1 MGSFDLSTLPP
12 SARTPGP
19 FGHLLPG
26 SASSSQTDLSLYRY
40 GRHLSE
46 PSQPHGLALPVPG
59 GSPRRSSAPV
69 GLPKVVVHPPEE
81 EEEEEVFHLGDEDD
95 VVPQTG
101 KYGTAF
107 LRPFPR
113 SDTEACPLTC

>member
-12 SARTPGP
+12 SARTSGP

-26 SASSSQTDLSLYRY
+26 SASSSQTNLSLYRY

-59 GSPRRSSAPV
+59 GSPRRCSAPV

-81 EEEEEVFHLGDEDD
+81 DEEEVVFHLGDEDGM
-95 VVPQTG
+95 VPQTG

-107 LRPFPR
+107 LRRDDF
-113 SDTEACPLTC
+113 STL

>member
-1 MGSFDLSTLPP
+1 MGSFDLSTLPS
-12 SARTPGP
+12 SARTPGL

-40 GRHLSE
+40 SRHLSE

-81 EEEEEVFHLGDEDD
+81 EEEEVFHLGDEDD

>member
-12 SARTPGP
+12 SARTPPPSARTLGP
-19 FGHLLPG
+19 FGDLLPG

-81 EEEEEVFHLGDEDD
+81 EEEEVFHLGDEDD

-107 LRPFPR
+107 LRR
-113 SDTEACPLTC
+113 DAVSTL